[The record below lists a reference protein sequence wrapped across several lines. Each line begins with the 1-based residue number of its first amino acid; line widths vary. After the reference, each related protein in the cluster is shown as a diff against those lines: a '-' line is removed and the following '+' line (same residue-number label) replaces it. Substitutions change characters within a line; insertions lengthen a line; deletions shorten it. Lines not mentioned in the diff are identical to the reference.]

1 RCLSDSDE
9 LYTINRT
16 PPGSGRPQRLLWQ
29 TAVRHITEQRFIQ
42 EHSSSSGG
50 SSSGGGKGVSSDE
63 TCCPNHH
70 PHPPHHHHL
79 RRQSAGRSLGSERH
93 NNGGTKVFPEGTSSS
108 GDLGFLPLD
117 CAPSNSDFF
126 LNWGYTYRG
135 VIFPTLRNS
144 FKSRDLE
151 RLYQRYFLGQRR
163 KSEVVMNIL
172 DVLTKLTLLFLHLTL
187 ASAPMDP
194 IKGILLGFFT
204 GIEVVICAL
213 VVVRKDTTSYTYLQY
228 SGVVTWVAMATQI
241 LAAGLGCGLLGDGIG
256 YVLFTLFATYSMLPL
271 PLTWAIL
278 AGLVTS
284 VLQLVM
290 QLVIPRFAV
299 TSLNQIAAQAVLFMC
314 MNTAG
319 IFISY
324 LSDRAQ
330 RQAFLETRRCVEA
343 RLRLETENQ
352 RQERLVLSVLPRFV
366 VLEMINDMTNVE
378 DEHLQHQFHK
388 IYIHRYENVSILFA
402 DVKGFTNLSTTLSAQ
417 ELVRMLNE
425 LFARFD
431 RLAHEHHC
439 LRIKILGDCY
449 YCVSG
454 LPEPRQDHAHCC
466 VEMGLSMIK
475 TIRYVR
481 SRTKHDID
489 MRIGIHSGSVLCG
502 VLGLRK
508 WQFDVWSWDVD
519 IANKLESGGIPG
531 RIHISKATLDCLNG
545 DYKVEEGHGKERNEF
560 LRKHNIETYLIKQPE
575 ESLLT
580 LPEDIVKEAVSSS
593 DRRNS
598 GATFTEGSWSPE
610 LPFDNIVGKQNTLA
624 ALTRNSINLLPN
636 HLAQALHVQSG
647 PEEINKRIEH
657 TIDLRSGDKLR
668 REHIKPFSLMF
679 KDSSLEHKYSQM
691 RDEVFK
697 SNLVCAFIVLVFIT
711 AIQSLLPSSRV
722 ISMVIQFSI
731 LIMLHSALVL
741 ITTAE
746 DYKCL
751 PLMLRKTCCWINETY
766 LARNVI
772 IFASI
777 LINFLGA
784 IINILWCDFDKPI
797 ALKNQTFNNS
807 SASFTDICSCP
818 EYFVFTGVLAMVTCA
833 VFLRLNSVLKL
844 AVLLIMIAIY
854 SLLTETIYASLFL
867 QYDNF
872 NHNGDTDFLGTKEAS
887 LLLMAMFLLAV
898 FYHGQQ
904 LEYTARLDFLW
915 RVQAKEEI
923 NEMKELREHNEN
935 MLRNILPSHVARHF
949 LEKDR
954 DNEELYS
961 QSYDAVGVMFASI
974 PGFADFYSQT
984 EMNNQGVECLRLLNE
999 IIADFDELLG
1009 EERFQDIE
1017 KIKTIGSTYMAVSGL
1032 SPEKQQCEDKWGH
1045 LCALADF
1052 SIALNESI
1060 QEINKHSFNNFE
1072 LRIGISHGSV
1082 VAGVIGA
1089 KKPQYDIWGKTVNL
1103 ASRMDSTGVSDRIQ
1117 VPEETYLILKD
1128 RGFAF
1133 DYRGEIY
1140 VKGISEQEGKIK
1152 TYFLLGRVQPN
1163 PLILQ
1168 PRKLT
1173 GQYSLAAVVLGL
1185 VQSLNRQKQK
1195 QILNENNNSGIIK
1208 GHYNRRT
1215 LLTPGGSE
1223 AAAQADGADK
1233 TELP

>member
-1 RCLSDSDE
+1 MELSDVRCLSGSEE
-9 LYTINRT
+9 LYTIHPT
-16 PPGSGRPQRLLWQ
+16 PPAGDGGSASRPQRLLWQ
-29 TAVRHITEQRFIQ
+29 TAVRHITEQRFI
-42 EHSSSSGG
+42 HGHRGSGGGGGSGG
-50 SSSGGGKGVSSDE
+50 SGKASDPTGGG
-63 TCCPNHH
+63 PNHH
-70 PHPPHHHHL
+70 ASQL
-79 RRQSAGRSLGSERH
+79 SSDSALPLYSLGPGERAH
-93 NNGGTKVFPEGTSSS
+93 SSGGTKVFPERSGSGSGS
-108 GDLGFLPLD
+108 GSGGGGDLGFLHLD

-126 LNWGYTYRG
+126 LSGGYSYRG

-163 KSEVVMNIL
+163 KSEVVMNVL
-172 DVLTKLTLLFLHLTL
+172 DVLTKLTLLVLHLSL

-194 IKGILLGFFT
+194 LKGILLGFFT

-213 VVVRKDTTSYTYLQY
+213 VVVRKDTTSHTYLQY
-228 SGVVTWVAMATQI
+228 SGVVTWVAMTTQI
-241 LAAGLGCGLLGDGIG
+241 LAAGLGYGLLGDGIG

-278 AGLVTS
+278 AGLGTS
-284 VLQLVM
+284 LLQVILQV
-290 QLVIPRFAV
+290 VIPRLAV
-299 TSLNQIAAQAVLFMC
+299 
-314 MNTAG
+314 
-319 IFISY
+319 ISI
-324 LSDRAQ
+324 
-330 RQAFLETRRCVEA
+330 
-343 RLRLETENQ
+343 N
-352 RQERLVLSVLPRFV
+352 QERLVLSVLPRFV

-378 DEHLQHQFHK
+378 DEHLQHQFHR

-481 SRTKHDID
+481 SRTKHDVD

-545 DYKVEEGHGKERNEF
+545 DYNVEEGHGKERNEF

-575 ESLLT
+575 ESLLS
-580 LPEDIVKEAVSSS
+580 LPEDIVKESVSSS

-697 SNLVCAFIVLVFIT
+697 SNLVCAFIVLLFIT

-722 ISMVIQFSI
+722 MPMTIQFSI

-751 PLMLRKTCCWINETY
+751 PLVLRKTCCWINETY

-784 IINILWCDFDKPI
+784 ILNI
-797 ALKNQTFNNS
+797 
-807 SASFTDICSCP
+807 
-818 EYFVFTGVLAMVTCA
+818 YFVFTGVLAMVTCA

-854 SLLTETIYASLFL
+854 ALLTETIYAGLFL
-867 QYDNF
+867 RYDNL
-872 NHNGDTDFLGTKEAS
+872 NHSGEDFLGTKEAS

-1009 EERFQDIE
+1009 EDRFQDIE

-1032 SPEKQQCEDKWGH
+1032 SPEKQHCEDKWGH

-1052 SIALNESI
+1052 SLALTESI

-1103 ASRMDSTGVSDRIQ
+1103 ASRMDSTGVSGRIQ

-1128 RGFAF
+1128 QGFAF

-1163 PLILQ
+1163 PFILP
-1168 PRKLT
+1168 PRRMP

-1185 VQSLNRQKQK
+1185 VQSLNRQRQK
-1195 QILNENNNSGIIK
+1195 QLLNENNNTGIIK

-1215 LLTPGGSE
+1215 LLTPSGPEPGT
-1223 AAAQADGADK
+1223 QAEGTDK
-1233 TELP
+1233 SDLP

>member
-1 RCLSDSDE
+1 MELSDVRCLSGSEE
-9 LYTINRT
+9 LYTIHPT
-16 PPGSGRPQRLLWQ
+16 PPAGDGGSGSRPQRLLWQ
-29 TAVRHITEQRFIQ
+29 TAVRHITEQRFV
-42 EHSSSSGG
+42 HGHRGSGGGSG
-50 SSSGGGKGVSSDE
+50 SSSKASDPVGGG
-63 TCCPNHH
+63 PNHH
-70 PHPPHHHHL
+70 ASQL
-79 RRQSAGRSLGSERH
+79 AGDSALPLYALGPGERAH
-93 NNGGTKVFPEGTSSS
+93 SPGCTKVFPERSGGGSGGA
-108 GDLGFLPLD
+108 GDLGFLHLD

-126 LNWGYTYRG
+126 LKGGYSYRG

-163 KSEVVMNIL
+163 KSEVVMNVL
-172 DVLTKLTLLFLHLTL
+172 DVLTKLTLLVLHLSL

-194 IKGILLGFFT
+194 LKGILLGFFT

-213 VVVRKDTTSYTYLQY
+213 VVVRKDTTSHTYLQY
-228 SGVVTWVAMATQI
+228 SGVVTWVAMTTQI
-241 LAAGLGCGLLGDGIG
+241 LAAGLGYGLLGDGIG

-278 AGLVTS
+278 AGLGTS
-284 VLQLVM
+284 LLQVVLQG
-290 QLVIPRFAV
+290 VIPRLAV
-299 TSLNQIAAQAVLFMC
+299 ISINQVVAQAVLFMC

-378 DEHLQHQFHK
+378 DEHLQHQFHR

-481 SRTKHDID
+481 SRTKHDVD

-545 DYKVEEGHGKERNEF
+545 DYNVEEGHGKERNEF

-575 ESLLT
+575 ESLLS
-580 LPEDIVKEAVSSS
+580 LPEDIVKESVSSS

-679 KDSSLEHKYSQM
+679 KDSSLEHKY
-691 RDEVFK
+691 
-697 SNLVCAFIVLVFIT
+697 
-711 AIQSLLPSSRV
+711 
-722 ISMVIQFSI
+722 
-731 LIMLHSALVL
+731 
-741 ITTAE
+741 
-746 DYKCL
+746 
-751 PLMLRKTCCWINETY
+751 
-766 LARNVI
+766 
-772 IFASI
+772 
-777 LINFLGA
+777 
-784 IINILWCDFDKPI
+784 
-797 ALKNQTFNNS
+797 
-807 SASFTDICSCP
+807 
-818 EYFVFTGVLAMVTCA
+818 FVFTGVLAMVTCA

-854 SLLTETIYASLFL
+854 ALLTETIYAGLFL
-867 QYDNF
+867 RYDNL
-872 NHNGDTDFLGTKEAS
+872 NHSGEDFLGTKEAS

-1009 EERFQDIE
+1009 EDRFQDIE

-1032 SPEKQQCEDKWGH
+1032 SPEKQQCEDKWEH

-1052 SIALNESI
+1052 SLALTESI

-1103 ASRMDSTGVSDRIQ
+1103 ASRMDSTGVSGRIQ

-1128 RGFAF
+1128 QGFAF

-1163 PLILQ
+1163 PFILP
-1168 PRKLT
+1168 PRRLP

-1185 VQSLNRQKQK
+1185 VQSLNRQRQK
-1195 QILNENNNSGIIK
+1195 QLLNENNNTGIIK

-1215 LLTPGGSE
+1215 LLTPSGPE
-1223 AAAQADGADK
+1223 PGAPAEGTDK
-1233 TELP
+1233 SELP

>member
-1 RCLSDSDE
+1 MELSEVRCSSASEE
-9 LYTINRT
+9 LYTINKT
-16 PPGSGRPQRLLWQ
+16 PSNNNGNRPKRLLWQ
-29 TAVRHITEQRFIQ
+29 NAVRHITEQRFIH
-42 EHSSSSGG
+42 EHSPKPVSPDEPPAQG
-50 SSSGGGKGVSSDE
+50 SRK
-63 TCCPNHH
+63 H
-70 PHPPHHHHL
+70 
-79 RRQSAGRSLGSERH
+79 SAGRTSVSDRH
-93 NNGGTKVFPEGTSSS
+93 NNGGTKVFPERSSS
-108 GDLGFLPLD
+108 DLGFLQID

-126 LNWGYTYRG
+126 LSWGYTYRG
-135 VIFPTLRNS
+135 VIFPTLRYA

-163 KSEVVMNIL
+163 KSVVVMNIL
-172 DVLTKLTLLFLHLTL
+172 DVVTKLTLLVLHLTL
-187 ASAPMDP
+187 ASTPMDP
-194 IKGILLGFFT
+194 IKGMLLGFFT

-213 VVVRKDTTSYTYLQY
+213 VVVRKDTSSHGYLQY
-228 SGVVTWVAMATQI
+228 SGAVTWVAMATQI
-241 LAAGLGCGLLGDGIG
+241 LATGLGYGLLGDGIG

-271 PLTWAIL
+271 PLTWAIV
-278 AGLVTS
+278 AGLLTS
-284 VLQLVM
+284 ALHIALQLLVPPRAQISTN
-290 QLVIPRFAV
+290 QL
-299 TSLNQIAAQAVLFMC
+299 LAQVLLFLC
-314 MNTAG
+314 INTAG
-319 IFISY
+319 MFISY

-330 RQAFLETRRCVEA
+330 RQAFLETRRCIEA

-378 DEHLQHQFHK
+378 DETLQHQFHR

-454 LPEPRQDHAHCC
+454 LPEPRPDHAHCC

-531 RIHISKATLDCLNG
+531 RIHISKAALDCLNG
-545 DYKVEEGHGKERNEF
+545 DYEVEEGHGKDRNDF
-560 LRKHNIETYLIKQPE
+560 LRRHNIETFLIKQPE

-580 LPEDIVKEAVSSS
+580 LPEDIMRDSTNQS
-593 DRRNS
+593 DHRTSNTS
-598 GATFTEGSWSPE
+598 FTEGTWSPE
-610 LPFDNIVGKQNTLA
+610 LPFHNIVGKQNTLA
-624 ALTRNSINLLPN
+624 ALTRHSINLLPN
-636 HLAQALHVQSG
+636 HLAQALHVRAGSQ
-647 PEEINKRIEH
+647 EINARMQSAIA
-657 TIDLRSGDKLR
+657 LRSGDKLR
-668 REHIKPFSLMF
+668 QEHISPFSLTF
-679 KDSSLEHKYSQM
+679 REALLEHKYSQM

-697 SNLVCAFIVLVFIT
+697 SNLVCAFIVLFFIT
-711 AIQSLLPSSRV
+711 GIQSLLPSARMV
-722 ISMVIQFSI
+722 TMVIQFS
-731 LIMLHSALVL
+731 VL
-741 ITTAE
+741 ILLHCCLVVVTTAE

-751 PLMLRKTCCWINETY
+751 PLVLRKACCWVNETY
-766 LARNVI
+766 AARNVV
-772 IFASI
+772 IFLSI
-777 LINFLGA
+777 LINFLA
-784 IINILWCDFDKPI
+784 AMINI
-797 ALKNQTFNNS
+797 
-807 SASFTDICSCP
+807 
-818 EYFVFTGVLAMVTCA
+818 YFVFTGVLAMVTCA

-844 AVLLIMIAIY
+844 AILLIMIAIY
-854 SLLTETIYASLFL
+854 AVLTEAFYTPLFIR
-867 QYDNF
+867 YDTLTLNQSKS
-872 NHNGDTDFLGTKEAS
+872 FLGTKETS

-923 NEMKELREHNEN
+923 NEMRELREHNEN

-954 DNEELYS
+954 DN
-961 QSYDAVGVMFASI
+961 
-974 PGFADFYSQT
+974 
-984 EMNNQGVECLRLLNE
+984 
-999 IIADFDELLG
+999 ELLG

-1052 SIALNESI
+1052 AIALNESI
-1060 QEINKHSFNNFE
+1060 QEINKHSFNNFQ
-1072 LRIGISHGSV
+1072 LRIGMAHGSV

-1103 ASRMDSTGVSDRIQ
+1103 ASRMDSTGVSGKIQ
-1117 VPEETYLILKD
+1117 LPEETYAILNE

-1133 DYRGEIY
+1133 EYRGEIY
-1140 VKGISEQEGKIK
+1140 VKGISEQEGKIR
-1152 TYFLLGRVQPN
+1152 THFLLGRVQPN

-1195 QILNENNNSGIIK
+1195 QILNENNNSGIMK

-1215 LLTPGGSE
+1215 LLAPGGSDTSHAE
-1223 AAAQADGADK
+1223 VTDK
-1233 TELP
+1233 SELA

>member
-1 RCLSDSDE
+1 M
-9 LYTINRT
+9 T
-16 PPGSGRPQRLLWQ
+16 
-29 TAVRHITEQRFIQ
+29 
-42 EHSSSSGG
+42 
-50 SSSGGGKGVSSDE
+50 
-63 TCCPNHH
+63 
-70 PHPPHHHHL
+70 
-79 RRQSAGRSLGSERH
+79 
-93 NNGGTKVFPEGTSSS
+93 
-108 GDLGFLPLD
+108 
-117 CAPSNSDFF
+117 
-126 LNWGYTYRG
+126 
-135 VIFPTLRNS
+135 
-144 FKSRDLE
+144 
-151 RLYQRYFLGQRR
+151 
-163 KSEVVMNIL
+163 
-172 DVLTKLTLLFLHLTL
+172 
-187 ASAPMDP
+187 
-194 IKGILLGFFT
+194 
-204 GIEVVICAL
+204 
-213 VVVRKDTTSYTYLQY
+213 
-228 SGVVTWVAMATQI
+228 
-241 LAAGLGCGLLGDGIG
+241 
-256 YVLFTLFATYSMLPL
+256 
-271 PLTWAIL
+271 
-278 AGLVTS
+278 
-284 VLQLVM
+284 
-290 QLVIPRFAV
+290 
-299 TSLNQIAAQAVLFMC
+299 
-314 MNTAG
+314 
-319 IFISY
+319 
-324 LSDRAQ
+324 
-330 RQAFLETRRCVEA
+330 
-343 RLRLETENQ
+343 
-352 RQERLVLSVLPRFV
+352 QERLVLSVLPRFV

-679 KDSSLEHKYSQM
+679 KDSSLEHK
-691 RDEVFK
+691 
-697 SNLVCAFIVLVFIT
+697 
-711 AIQSLLPSSRV
+711 
-722 ISMVIQFSI
+722 
-731 LIMLHSALVL
+731 
-741 ITTAE
+741 
-746 DYKCL
+746 
-751 PLMLRKTCCWINETY
+751 
-766 LARNVI
+766 
-772 IFASI
+772 
-777 LINFLGA
+777 
-784 IINILWCDFDKPI
+784 LWCDFDKPI
-797 ALKNQTFNNS
+797 ALKNQTFNS

-954 DNEELYS
+954 DNEVCELYS

-1072 LRIGISHGSV
+1072 LRIDSHSLGTDTCQGVYSWLTLRLKTKDIQVLQHVQRRAMELVKSLGQKSYEEQLRELGLFSLEIRTLRGDLITFYNSRKAGGSQER
-1082 VAGVIGA
+1082 A
-1089 KKPQYDIWGKTVNL
+1089 KSGLEREGGIWGK
-1103 ASRMDSTGVSDRIQ
+1103 A
-1117 VPEETYLILKD
+1117 LKFRENTAINTKD
-1128 RGFAF
+1128 EDA
-1133 DYRGEIY
+1133 EA
-1140 VKGISEQEGKIK
+1140 QE
-1152 TYFLLGRVQPN
+1152 
-1163 PLILQ
+1163 
-1168 PRKLT
+1168 
-1173 GQYSLAAVVLGL
+1173 
-1185 VQSLNRQKQK
+1185 
-1195 QILNENNNSGIIK
+1195 
-1208 GHYNRRT
+1208 T
-1215 LLTPGGSE
+1215 LLSCYAVIT
-1223 AAAQADGADK
+1223 
-1233 TELP
+1233 

>member
-1 RCLSDSDE
+1 MELSEVRCSSASEE
-9 LYTINRT
+9 LYTINKT
-16 PPGSGRPQRLLWQ
+16 PSSSNNSNSSGSARPKRLLWQ
-29 TAVRHITEQRFIQ
+29 NAVRHITEQRFIHEQ
-42 EHSSSSGG
+42 GG
-50 SSSGGGKGVSSDE
+50 VGVKGIGPDE
-63 TCCPNHH
+63 PYD
-70 PHPPHHHHL
+70 PSQGA
-79 RRQSAGRSLGSERH
+79 RKQSAGRTSVGDRH
-93 NNGGTKVFPEGTSSS
+93 NNGGTKVFPERASS
-108 GDLGFLPLD
+108 DLGFLQID

-163 KSEVVMNIL
+163 KSVVVMNIL
-172 DVLTKLTLLFLHLTL
+172 DVVTKLTLLVLHLTL
-187 ASAPMDP
+187 ASIPMDP
-194 IKGILLGFFT
+194 IKGTLLGFFT

-213 VVVRKDTTSYTYLQY
+213 VVVRKDTTSHSYLQY

-241 LAAGLGCGLLGDGIG
+241 LAAGLGYGLLGDGVG

-278 AGLVTS
+278 AGLFTS
-284 VLQLVM
+284 GLHILVQLLISKNV
-290 QLVIPRFAV
+290 QL
-299 TSLNQIAAQAVLFMC
+299 SSNQIAAQAVLFMC

-330 RQAFLETRRCVEA
+330 RQAFLETRRCIEA

-378 DEHLQHQFHK
+378 DEHLQHQFHR

-454 LPEPRQDHAHCC
+454 LPEPRPDHAHCC
-466 VEMGLSMIK
+466 VEMGLDMIK
-475 TIRYVR
+475 TISTGGAFPHVQPP
-481 SRTKHDID
+481 SEF
-489 MRIGIHSGSVLCG
+489 
-502 VLGLRK
+502 
-508 WQFDVWSWDVD
+508 QAFDLSADDELDAQLNIYRRFWTNHHHQNTGYGDNFGPMVS
-519 IANKLESGGIPG
+519 IPLAVIQ
-531 RIHISKATLDCLNG
+531 RIHMKAHT
-545 DYKVEEGHGKERNEF
+545 
-560 LRKHNIETYLIKQPE
+560 
-575 ESLLT
+575 
-580 LPEDIVKEAVSSS
+580 
-593 DRRNS
+593 RRS
-598 GATFTEGSWSPE
+598 
-610 LPFDNIVGKQNTLA
+610 TLA

-636 HLAQALHVQSG
+636 HLAQALHVHSG
-647 PEEINKRIEH
+647 PEEINKRIESA
-657 TIDLRSGDKLR
+657 IDLRSGDKLR

-679 KDSSLEHKYSQM
+679 KDSSLEEKYSQM

-711 AIQSLLPSSRV
+711 TIQSLLPSASMV
-722 ISMVIQFSI
+722 TMVIQFSV
-731 LIMLHSALVL
+731 LIILHSCLVL
-741 ITTAE
+741 VTTAE

-751 PLMLRKTCCWINETY
+751 PLVLRKACCWINETY
-766 LARNVI
+766 AARNVI
-772 IFASI
+772 IFVSI
-777 LINFLGA
+777 LINFLA
-784 IINILWCDFDKPI
+784 AMINILWCDFDKSSTFR
-797 ALKNQTFNNS
+797 NQTYNES
-807 SASFTDICSCP
+807 TSIPDICFYP

-844 AVLLIMIAIY
+844 AVLLVMIAIY
-854 SLLTETIYASLFL
+854 SLLTEAFYTSLFVR
-867 QYDNF
+867 YDTVH
-872 NHNGDTDFLGTKEAS
+872 HNTENFLGTKETS

-1009 EERFQDIE
+1009 EDRFQDIE

-1052 SIALNESI
+1052 AIALNESI

-1072 LRIGISHGSV
+1072 LRIGEHHIQTSFQH
-1082 VAGVIGA
+1082 
-1089 KKPQYDIWGKTVNL
+1089 
-1103 ASRMDSTGVSDRIQ
+1103 SD
-1117 VPEETYLILKD
+1117 D
-1128 RGFAF
+1128 
-1133 DYRGEIY
+1133 
-1140 VKGISEQEGKIK
+1140 
-1152 TYFLLGRVQPN
+1152 
-1163 PLILQ
+1163 
-1168 PRKLT
+1168 
-1173 GQYSLAAVVLGL
+1173 
-1185 VQSLNRQKQK
+1185 
-1195 QILNENNNSGIIK
+1195 
-1208 GHYNRRT
+1208 
-1215 LLTPGGSE
+1215 
-1223 AAAQADGADK
+1223 
-1233 TELP
+1233 

>member
-1 RCLSDSDE
+1 MELSDVRCLTGSEE
-9 LYTINRT
+9 LYTIHPT
-16 PPGSGRPQRLLWQ
+16 PPAGDGRSSSRPQRLLWQ
-29 TAVRHITEQRFIQ
+29 TAVRHITEQRFI
-42 EHSSSSGG
+42 HGHRGGSGGGSGG
-50 SSSGGGKGVSSDE
+50 SSKASDPAGAG
-63 TCCPNHH
+63 PNHH
-70 PHPPHHHHL
+70 HAPQLSGDSGLPL
-79 RRQSAGRSLGSERH
+79 YSLGPGERAH
-93 NNGGTKVFPEGTSSS
+93 STCGTKVFPERSGSGSAS
-108 GDLGFLPLD
+108 GSGGGGDLGFLNLD

-126 LNWGYTYRG
+126 LNGGYSYRG

-163 KSEVVMNIL
+163 KSEVVMNVL
-172 DVLTKLTLLFLHLTL
+172 DVLTKLTLLVLHLSL

-194 IKGILLGFFT
+194 LKGILLGFFT

-213 VVVRKDTTSYTYLQY
+213 VVVRKDTTSHTYLQY
-228 SGVVTWVAMATQI
+228 SGVVTWVAMTTQI
-241 LAAGLGCGLLGDGIG
+241 LAAGLGYGLLGDGIG

-278 AGLVTS
+278 AGLGTS
-284 VLQLVM
+284 LLQVILQV
-290 QLVIPRFAV
+290 VIPRLAV
-299 TSLNQIAAQAVLFMC
+299 ISINQVVAQAVLFMC

-378 DEHLQHQFHK
+378 DEHLQHQFHR

-481 SRTKHDID
+481 SRTKHDVD

-545 DYKVEEGHGKERNEF
+545 DYNVEEGHGKERNEF

-575 ESLLT
+575 DSLLS
-580 LPEDIVKEAVSSS
+580 LPEDIVKESVSSS

-610 LPFDNIVGKQNTLA
+610 LPFDNIVGKQN
-624 ALTRNSINLLPN
+624 
-636 HLAQALHVQSG
+636 
-647 PEEINKRIEH
+647 
-657 TIDLRSGDKLR
+657 
-668 REHIKPFSLMF
+668 
-679 KDSSLEHKYSQM
+679 YSQM

-697 SNLVCAFIVLVFIT
+697 SNLVCAFIVLLFIT

-722 ISMVIQFSI
+722 MPMTIQFSI

-751 PLMLRKTCCWINETY
+751 PLLLRKTCCWINETY

-784 IINILWCDFDKPI
+784 ILNI
-797 ALKNQTFNNS
+797 
-807 SASFTDICSCP
+807 
-818 EYFVFTGVLAMVTCA
+818 YFVFTGVLAMVTCA

-854 SLLTETIYASLFL
+854 ALLTETVYAGLFL
-867 QYDNF
+867 RYDNL
-872 NHNGDTDFLGTKEAS
+872 NHSGEDFLGTKEAS

-1009 EERFQDIE
+1009 EDRFQDIE

-1052 SIALNESI
+1052 SLALTESI

-1103 ASRMDSTGVSDRIQ
+1103 ASRMDSTGVSGRIQ

-1128 RGFAF
+1128 QGFAF

-1163 PLILQ
+1163 PFILP
-1168 PRKLT
+1168 PRRLP

-1185 VQSLNRQKQK
+1185 VQSLNRQRQK
-1195 QILNENNNSGIIK
+1195 QLLNENNNTGIIK

-1215 LLTPGGSE
+1215 LLSPSGTEPG
-1223 AAAQADGADK
+1223 AQAEGTDK
-1233 TELP
+1233 SDLP

>member
-1 RCLSDSDE
+1 MELSEVRCSSASEE

-16 PPGSGRPQRLLWQ
+16 PSGSSSSGGSARPKRLLWQ
-29 TAVRHITEQRFIQ
+29 NAVRHITEQRFIHEQ
-42 EHSSSSGG
+42 
-50 SSSGGGKGVSSDE
+50 GGGGGLKGIGSDE
-63 TCCPNHH
+63 YDSPGS
-70 PHPPHHHHL
+70 
-79 RRQSAGRSLGSERH
+79 RKQSAGRSSVGDRH
-93 NNGGTKVFPEGTSSS
+93 NNGGTKVFPERGSS
-108 GDLGFLPLD
+108 DLGFLQID

-135 VIFPTLRNS
+135 VIFPTLRNA

-163 KSEVVMNIL
+163 KSVVVMNIL
-172 DVLTKLTLLFLHLTL
+172 DVVTKLTLLVLHLTM
-187 ASAPMDP
+187 ASSPMDP
-194 IKGILLGFFT
+194 IKGTLLGFFT

-213 VVVRKDTTSYTYLQY
+213 VVVRKDTTSHSYLQY

-241 LAAGLGCGLLGDGIG
+241 LAAGLGYGLLGDGVG

-278 AGLVTS
+278 AGLFTCGLH
-284 VLQLVM
+284 VLVQL
-290 QLVIPRFAV
+290 LLPENLPLS
-299 TSLNQIAAQAVLFMC
+299 TNQVAAQTVLFLC

-330 RQAFLETRRCVEA
+330 RQAFLETRRCIEA

-378 DEHLQHQFHK
+378 DEHLQHQFHR

-531 RIHISKATLDCLNG
+531 RIHISKAALDCLNG
-545 DYKVEEGHGKERNEF
+545 DYEVEEGHGKDRNDF
-560 LRKHNIETYLIKQPE
+560 LRRHNIETFLIKQPE
-575 ESLLT
+575 DSTLT
-580 LPEDIVKEAVSSS
+580 LPEDIMMQAASSA
-593 DRRNS
+593 DRRAS
-598 GATFTEGSWSPE
+598 SATFNEASWSPE
-610 LPFDNIVGKQNTLA
+610 LPFDNIVGKQN
-624 ALTRNSINLLPN
+624 
-636 HLAQALHVQSG
+636 
-647 PEEINKRIEH
+647 
-657 TIDLRSGDKLR
+657 
-668 REHIKPFSLMF
+668 
-679 KDSSLEHKYSQM
+679 YSQM

-697 SNLVCAFIVLVFIT
+697 SNLVCSFIVLVFIT
-711 AIQSLLPSSRV
+711 TIQSLLPSARMV
-722 ISMVIQFSI
+722 TMVIQFSI
-731 LIMLHSALVL
+731 LILLHSCLVL
-741 ITTAE
+741 VTTAE

-751 PLMLRKTCCWINETY
+751 PLVLRKTCCWINETY
-766 LARNVI
+766 AARNAIV
-772 IFASI
+772 FVSI
-777 LINFLGA
+777 LINFLA
-784 IINILWCDFDKPI
+784 AMINILWCDPDTS
-797 ALKNQTFNNS
+797 ASSKNQTLYTS
-807 SASFTDICSCP
+807 TSIHDICFYP

-844 AVLLIMIAIY
+844 AVLLVMIAVY
-854 SLLTETIYASLFL
+854 SLLTEAFYASLFVR
-867 QYDNF
+867 YDTVH
-872 NHNGDTDFLGTKEAS
+872 HNTQNFLGTKETS
-887 LLLMAMFLLAV
+887 LLLMAVFLLAV

-1009 EERFQDIE
+1009 EDRFQDIE

-1052 SIALNESI
+1052 AIALNESI

-1072 LRIGISHGSV
+1072 LRIGMAHGSV

-1103 ASRMDSTGVSDRIQ
+1103 ASRMDSTGVSGKIQ

-1133 DYRGEIY
+1133 EYRGEIY
-1140 VKGISEQEGKIK
+1140 VKGISEQEGKIR
-1152 TYFLLGRVQPN
+1152 THFLLGRMQPN

-1168 PRKLT
+1168 PRKIT

-1195 QILNENNNSGIIK
+1195 QILNESNNSGIMK
-1208 GHYNRRT
+1208 GHHHYNRRT
-1215 LLTPGGSE
+1215 LLGPPGPDSGHHAE
-1223 AAAQADGADK
+1223 AADK
-1233 TELP
+1233 TELS

>member
-1 RCLSDSDE
+1 AEVKFLSVFFS
-9 LYTINRT
+9 
-16 PPGSGRPQRLLWQ
+16 
-29 TAVRHITEQRFIQ
+29 
-42 EHSSSSGG
+42 
-50 SSSGGGKGVSSDE
+50 
-63 TCCPNHH
+63 H
-70 PHPPHHHHL
+70 PFM
-79 RRQSAGRSLGSERH
+79 AY
-93 NNGGTKVFPEGTSSS
+93 VFV
-108 GDLGFLPLD
+108 FQ
-117 CAPSNSDFF
+117 
-126 LNWGYTYRG
+126 
-135 VIFPTLRNS
+135 V
-144 FKSRDLE
+144 
-151 RLYQRYFLGQRR
+151 
-163 KSEVVMNIL
+163 
-172 DVLTKLTLLFLHLTL
+172 
-187 ASAPMDP
+187 
-194 IKGILLGFFT
+194 
-204 GIEVVICAL
+204 
-213 VVVRKDTTSYTYLQY
+213 
-228 SGVVTWVAMATQI
+228 
-241 LAAGLGCGLLGDGIG
+241 
-256 YVLFTLFATYSMLPL
+256 
-271 PLTWAIL
+271 
-278 AGLVTS
+278 
-284 VLQLVM
+284 
-290 QLVIPRFAV
+290 
-299 TSLNQIAAQAVLFMC
+299 AAQAVLFLC

-330 RQAFLETRRCVEA
+330 RQAFLETRRCIEA

-378 DEHLQHQFHK
+378 DEHLQHQFHR

-454 LPEPRQDHAHCC
+454 LPEPRPDHAHCC

-531 RIHISKATLDCLNG
+531 RIHISKAALDCLNG
-545 DYKVEEGHGKERNEF
+545 DYEVEEGHGKDRNDF
-560 LRKHNIETYLIKQPE
+560 LRRHNIETYLIKQPE
-575 ESLLT
+575 ESMLA
-580 LPEDIVKEAVSSS
+580 LPEDIMKEAVSSA
-593 DRRNS
+593 DRRAS
-598 GATFTEGSWSPE
+598 SATFNEASWSPE
-610 LPFDNIVGKQNTLA
+610 LPFDNIVGKQN
-624 ALTRNSINLLPN
+624 
-636 HLAQALHVQSG
+636 
-647 PEEINKRIEH
+647 
-657 TIDLRSGDKLR
+657 
-668 REHIKPFSLMF
+668 
-679 KDSSLEHKYSQM
+679 YSQM

-697 SNLVCAFIVLVFIT
+697 SNLVCSFIVLIYIT
-711 AIQSLLPSSRV
+711 TIQCLLPSASKV
-722 ISMVIQFSI
+722 TMAIQFSI
-731 LIMLHSALVL
+731 LIVLHSCLILV
-741 ITTAE
+741 TTAE

-751 PLMLRKTCCWINETY
+751 PLVLRKTCCWINETY
-766 LARNVI
+766 AARNVI
-772 IFASI
+772 IFVSI
-777 LINFLGA
+777 LINFLA
-784 IINILWCDFDKPI
+784 AMINILWCDFDKSSNFR
-797 ALKNQTFNNS
+797 NQTYNES
-807 SASFTDICSCP
+807 VSIPDICFYP

-844 AVLLIMIAIY
+844 AVLLLMIAIY
-854 SLLTETIYASLFL
+854 SLLTEAFYTSLFIR
-867 QYDNF
+867 YDTVH
-872 NHNGDTDFLGTKEAS
+872 HNTENFLGTKETS

-1009 EERFQDIE
+1009 EDRFQDIE

-1032 SPEKQQCEDKWGH
+1032 SPDKQQCEDKWGH
-1045 LCALADF
+1045 LCELADF
-1052 SIALNESI
+1052 AIALNESI

-1072 LRIGISHGSV
+1072 LRIGKNFGPFMVPVLTLSLLSKRV
-1082 VAGVIGA
+1082 ERTKKKVILLLLVYC
-1089 KKPQYDIWGKTVNL
+1089 KLQLKL
-1103 ASRMDSTGVSDRIQ
+1103 FCFLFRINSLFLTFT
-1117 VPEETYLILKD
+1117 ECTWC
-1128 RGFAF
+1128 
-1133 DYRGEIY
+1133 
-1140 VKGISEQEGKIK
+1140 
-1152 TYFLLGRVQPN
+1152 FLL
-1163 PLILQ
+1163 L
-1168 PRKLT
+1168 
-1173 GQYSLAAVVLGL
+1173 
-1185 VQSLNRQKQK
+1185 
-1195 QILNENNNSGIIK
+1195 
-1208 GHYNRRT
+1208 
-1215 LLTPGGSE
+1215 
-1223 AAAQADGADK
+1223 
-1233 TELP
+1233 

>member
-1 RCLSDSDE
+1 MELSEVRCLSDSDE

-29 TAVRHITEQRFIQ
+29 TAVRHITEQRFFQ

-50 SSSGGGKGVSSDE
+50 SSSGGGKGFSSEE

-70 PHPPHHHHL
+70 PHPPHHHHHL

-93 NNGGTKVFPEGTSSS
+93 NNGGTKVFPERTSSS

-290 QLVIPRFAV
+290 QLVIPRLAV

-610 LPFDNIVGKQNTLA
+610 LPFDNIVGKQN
-624 ALTRNSINLLPN
+624 
-636 HLAQALHVQSG
+636 
-647 PEEINKRIEH
+647 
-657 TIDLRSGDKLR
+657 
-668 REHIKPFSLMF
+668 
-679 KDSSLEHKYSQM
+679 YSQM

-722 ISMVIQFSI
+722 IPMVIQFSI

-784 IINILWCDFDKPI
+784 IINILWCDFDKPV
-797 ALKNQTFNNS
+797 ALKNQTFNS
-807 SASFTDICSCP
+807 SAASTDICSYP

-1223 AAAQADGADK
+1223 AAAQAEGADK

>member
-1 RCLSDSDE
+1 MELSDVRCLSGSEE
-9 LYTINRT
+9 LYTIHPT
-16 PPGSGRPQRLLWQ
+16 PPAGDGGSGSRPQRLLWQ
-29 TAVRHITEQRFIQ
+29 TAVRHITEQRFI
-42 EHSSSSGG
+42 HGHRGSGGGSGG
-50 SSSGGGKGVSSDE
+50 SGKGSDSAGGG
-63 TCCPNHH
+63 PNHH
-70 PHPPHHHHL
+70 ASQL
-79 RRQSAGRSLGSERH
+79 SGDSALPLYSLGPGERAH
-93 NNGGTKVFPEGTSSS
+93 STGSTKVFPERSGSGSAS
-108 GDLGFLPLD
+108 GSGGGGDLGFLHLD

-126 LNWGYTYRG
+126 LNGGYSYRG

-163 KSEVVMNIL
+163 KSEVVMNVL
-172 DVLTKLTLLFLHLTL
+172 DVLTKLTLLVLHLSL

-194 IKGILLGFFT
+194 LKGILLGFFT

-213 VVVRKDTTSYTYLQY
+213 VVVRKDTTSHAYLQY
-228 SGVVTWVAMATQI
+228 SGVVTWVAMTTQI
-241 LAAGLGCGLLGDGIG
+241 LAAGLGYGLLGDGIG

-278 AGLVTS
+278 AGLGTS
-284 VLQLVM
+284 LLQVVL
-290 QLVIPRFAV
+290 QLVIPRLAV
-299 TSLNQIAAQAVLFMC
+299 ISINQVVAQAVLFMC

-378 DEHLQHQFHK
+378 DEHLQHQFHR

-481 SRTKHDID
+481 SRTKHDVD

-545 DYKVEEGHGKERNEF
+545 DYNVEEGHGKERNEF

-575 ESLLT
+575 ESLLS
-580 LPEDIVKEAVSSS
+580 LPEDIVKESVSSS

-598 GATFTEGSWSPE
+598 GVTFTEGSWSPE
-610 LPFDNIVGKQNTLA
+610 LPFDNIVGKQN
-624 ALTRNSINLLPN
+624 
-636 HLAQALHVQSG
+636 
-647 PEEINKRIEH
+647 
-657 TIDLRSGDKLR
+657 
-668 REHIKPFSLMF
+668 
-679 KDSSLEHKYSQM
+679 YSQM

-697 SNLVCAFIVLVFIT
+697 SNLVCAFIVLLFIT
-711 AIQSLLPSSRV
+711 AIQSLLPSSRAMPMAV
-722 ISMVIQFSI
+722 QFSI

-751 PLMLRKTCCWINETY
+751 PLILRKTCCWINETY

-784 IINILWCDFDKPI
+784 ILNILWCDFDKSIP
-797 ALKNQTFNNS
+797 LKNLTFNS
-807 SASFTDICSCP
+807 SAVFTDICSYP

-844 AVLLIMIAIY
+844 AVLLIMIAVY
-854 SLLTETIYASLFL
+854 ALLTETIYAGLFL
-867 QYDNF
+867 RYDHL
-872 NHNGDTDFLGTKEAS
+872 NHSGEDFLGTKEAS
-887 LLLMAMFLLAV
+887 LLLMTMFLLAV

-1009 EERFQDIE
+1009 EDRFQDIE

-1052 SIALNESI
+1052 SLALTESI

-1103 ASRMDSTGVSDRIQ
+1103 ASRMDSTGVSGRIQ

-1128 RGFAF
+1128 QGFAF

-1163 PLILQ
+1163 PFILP
-1168 PRKLT
+1168 PRRLP

-1185 VQSLNRQKQK
+1185 VQSLNRQRQK
-1195 QILNENNNSGIIK
+1195 QLLNENNNPGIIK

-1215 LLTPGGSE
+1215 LLTPSGSE
-1223 AAAQADGADK
+1223 PGPPAEGPDK
-1233 TELP
+1233 SDLP

>member
-1 RCLSDSDE
+1 MELSDVRCLTGSEE
-9 LYTINRT
+9 LYTIHPT
-16 PPGSGRPQRLLWQ
+16 PPAGDGRSASRPQRLLWQ
-29 TAVRHITEQRFIQ
+29 TAVRHITEQRFI
-42 EHSSSSGG
+42 HGHRGGSGSGSGG
-50 SSSGGGKGVSSDE
+50 SGKASDPAGGG
-63 TCCPNHH
+63 PNHH
-70 PHPPHHHHL
+70 APQL
-79 RRQSAGRSLGSERH
+79 SGDSALPLYSLGPGERAH
-93 NNGGTKVFPEGTSSS
+93 STCGTKVFPERSGSGSAS
-108 GDLGFLPLD
+108 GSGGGGDLGFLHLD

-126 LNWGYTYRG
+126 LNGGYSYRG

-163 KSEVVMNIL
+163 KSEVVMNVL
-172 DVLTKLTLLFLHLTL
+172 DVLTKLTLLVLHLSL

-194 IKGILLGFFT
+194 LKGILLGFFT

-213 VVVRKDTTSYTYLQY
+213 VVVRKDTTSHTYLQY
-228 SGVVTWVAMATQI
+228 SGVVTWVAMTTQI
-241 LAAGLGCGLLGDGIG
+241 LAAGLGYGLLGDGIG

-278 AGLVTS
+278 AGLGTS
-284 VLQLVM
+284 LLQVILQV
-290 QLVIPRFAV
+290 VIPRLAV
-299 TSLNQIAAQAVLFMC
+299 ISINQVVAQAVLFMC

-378 DEHLQHQFHK
+378 DEHLQHQFHR

-481 SRTKHDID
+481 SRTKHDVD

-545 DYKVEEGHGKERNEF
+545 DYNVEEGHGKERNEF

-575 ESLLT
+575 DSLLS
-580 LPEDIVKEAVSSS
+580 LPEDIVKESVSSS

-610 LPFDNIVGKQNTLA
+610 LPFDNIVGKQN
-624 ALTRNSINLLPN
+624 
-636 HLAQALHVQSG
+636 
-647 PEEINKRIEH
+647 
-657 TIDLRSGDKLR
+657 
-668 REHIKPFSLMF
+668 
-679 KDSSLEHKYSQM
+679 YSQM

-697 SNLVCAFIVLVFIT
+697 SNLVCAFIVLLFIT

-722 ISMVIQFSI
+722 MPMTIQFSI

-751 PLMLRKTCCWINETY
+751 PLILRKTCCWINETY

-784 IINILWCDFDKPI
+784 ILNI
-797 ALKNQTFNNS
+797 
-807 SASFTDICSCP
+807 
-818 EYFVFTGVLAMVTCA
+818 YFVFTGVLAMVTCA

-854 SLLTETIYASLFL
+854 ALLTETVYAGLFL
-867 QYDNF
+867 RYDNL
-872 NHNGDTDFLGTKEAS
+872 NHSGEDFLGTKEVS

-1009 EERFQDIE
+1009 EDRFQDIE

-1052 SIALNESI
+1052 SLALTESI

-1103 ASRMDSTGVSDRIQ
+1103 ASRMDSTGVSGRIQ

-1128 RGFAF
+1128 QGFAF

-1163 PLILQ
+1163 PFILP
-1168 PRKLT
+1168 PRRLP

-1185 VQSLNRQKQK
+1185 VQSLNRQRQK
-1195 QILNENNNSGIIK
+1195 QLLNENNNTGIIK

-1215 LLTPGGSE
+1215 LLSPSGTEPG
-1223 AAAQADGADK
+1223 AQAEGTDK
-1233 TELP
+1233 SDLP

>member
-1 RCLSDSDE
+1 MELSEVRCSSASEE

-16 PPGSGRPQRLLWQ
+16 PTSNSSTRPKRLLWQ
-29 TAVRHITEQRFIQ
+29 NAVRHITEQRFIHEQ
-42 EHSSSSGG
+42 SEAKGITPDEHYDQS
-50 SSSGGGKGVSSDE
+50 
-63 TCCPNHH
+63 
-70 PHPPHHHHL
+70 L
-79 RRQSAGRSLGSERH
+79 RKQSAGRTSVGDRH
-93 NNGGTKVFPEGTSSS
+93 NNGGTKVFPERASS
-108 GDLGFLPLD
+108 DLGFLQID

-151 RLYQRYFLGQRR
+151 CLYQRYFLGQRR
-163 KSEVVMNIL
+163 KSVVVMNIL
-172 DVLTKLTLLFLHLTL
+172 DVVTKLTLLVLHLTL
-187 ASAPMDP
+187 ASSPMDP
-194 IKGILLGFFT
+194 IKGMLLGFFT

-213 VVVRKDTTSYTYLQY
+213 VVVRKDTTSHSYLQY
-228 SGVVTWVAMATQI
+228 SGVVTWVVMATQI
-241 LAAGLGCGLLGDGIG
+241 LAAGLGYGLLGDGVG

-278 AGLVTS
+278 AGLATS
-284 VLQLVM
+284 TLHIVVQLFISPNA
-290 QLVIPRFAV
+290 QLS
-299 TSLNQIAAQAVLFMC
+299 TNQVVAQAVLFMC

-330 RQAFLETRRCVEA
+330 RQAFLETRRCIEA

-366 VLEMINDMTNVE
+366 VLEMINDMTNVD
-378 DEHLQHQFHK
+378 DEHLQHQFHR

-531 RIHISKATLDCLNG
+531 RIHISKASLDCLNG
-545 DYKVEEGHGKERNEF
+545 DYEVEEGHGKDRNEF
-560 LRKHNIETYLIKQPE
+560 LRRHNIETYLIKQPE

-580 LPEDIVKEAVSSS
+580 LPEDIMKEATSTDRRVSS
-593 DRRNS
+593 
-598 GATFTEGSWSPE
+598 ATFNQGSWSPE

-636 HLAQALHVQSG
+636 HLAQALHIHSG
-647 PEEINKRIEH
+647 PEEINKGIESA
-657 TIDLRSGDKLR
+657 IDLRSGDKLR

-679 KDSSLEHKYSQM
+679 KDSSLEEKYSQM

-697 SNLVCAFIVLVFIT
+697 SNLVCAFIVLIFIT
-711 AIQSLLPSSRV
+711 AIQSLLPSARMV
-722 ISMVIQFSI
+722 TMVIQFSV
-731 LIMLHSALVL
+731 LIVLHSFLVL
-741 ITTAE
+741 VTTAE

-751 PLMLRKTCCWINETY
+751 PLVLRKSCCWINETY
-766 LARNVI
+766 MARNVI
-772 IFASI
+772 VFVSI
-777 LINFLGA
+777 LINFLA
-784 IINILWCDFDKPI
+784 AMINI
-797 ALKNQTFNNS
+797 
-807 SASFTDICSCP
+807 
-818 EYFVFTGVLAMVTCA
+818 YFVFTGVLAMVTCA

-844 AVLLIMIAIY
+844 AVLLVMIAIY
-854 SLLTETIYASLFL
+854 SLLTEAFYTSLFL
-867 QYDNF
+867 RYDYVH
-872 NHNGDTDFLGTKEAS
+872 HNTENFLGTKETS

-1045 LCALADF
+1045 LCELADF
-1052 SIALNESI
+1052 AIALNESI

-1072 LRIGISHGSV
+1072 LRIGMAHGSV

-1103 ASRMDSTGVSDRIQ
+1103 SSRMDSTGVSGKIQ
-1117 VPEETYLILKD
+1117 VPEDTYLILKE

-1133 DYRGEIY
+1133 EYRGEIY
-1140 VKGISEQEGKIK
+1140 VKGISEQEGKIR
-1152 TYFLLGRVQPN
+1152 THFLMGRVQPN
-1163 PLILQ
+1163 PLIMQ
-1168 PRKLT
+1168 PRKLQ

-1195 QILNENNNSGIIK
+1195 QILNENNNSGIMK
-1208 GHYNRRT
+1208 GHHHYNRRT
-1215 LLTPGGSE
+1215 LLAPGGAE
-1223 AAAQADGADK
+1223 VGHAEVADK

>member
-1 RCLSDSDE
+1 MELSEVRCSSASDE
-9 LYTINRT
+9 LYTINKT
-16 PPGSGRPQRLLWQ
+16 PATRPKRLLWQ
-29 TAVRHITEQRFIQ
+29 NAVRHITEQRFINEQ
-42 EHSSSSGG
+42 TSAKTISSSEDSW
-50 SSSGGGKGVSSDE
+50 S
-63 TCCPNHH
+63 PN
-70 PHPPHHHHL
+70 
-79 RRQSAGRSLGSERH
+79 RRKQSAAKTSISGH
-93 NNGGTKVFPEGTSSS
+93 NNGSTKVFPERASN
-108 GDLGFLPLD
+108 DLGFLHLD

-135 VIFPTLRNS
+135 VIFPTLKNS

-163 KSEVVMNIL
+163 KSVVVMNIL
-172 DVLTKLTLLFLHLTL
+172 DVLTKLTVLILHLTL
-187 ASAPMDP
+187 ASTPMDLV
-194 IKGILLGFFT
+194 KGVLLGIFT

-213 VVVRKDTTSYTYLQY
+213 VVVKKDTTSHSYLQY
-228 SGVVTWVAMATQI
+228 SGLVTWLVMATQI
-241 LAAGLGCGLLGDGIG
+241 LATGLGHGLLGDGIG

-271 PLTWAIL
+271 PLIWAIL
-278 AGLVTS
+278 AGLLTS
-284 VLQLVM
+284 TLNVVVQL
-290 QLVIPRFAV
+290 LIPRAV
-299 TSLNQIAAQAVLFMC
+299 VPTTNQMIAQSVLFMC

-324 LSDRAQ
+324 LADRAQ
-330 RQAFLETRRCVEA
+330 RQAFLETRRCIEA

-352 RQERLVLSVLPRFV
+352 RQERLVLSVLPQFV
-366 VLEMINDMTNVE
+366 VLEMINDMSNVE

-417 ELVRMLNE
+417 ELVGMLNE

-481 SRTKHDID
+481 VHTKHEID

-531 RIHISKATLDCLNG
+531 RIHISKATLDCLND
-545 DYKVEEGHGKERNEF
+545 DYEVEEGHGKERNEF

-580 LPEDIVKEAVSSS
+580 LPEDIMKESSTTC
-593 DRRNS
+593 DTKNS
-598 GATFTEGSWSPE
+598 VATFTEGSWSPE
-610 LPFDNIVGKQNTLA
+610 LPFDNIVGKQN
-624 ALTRNSINLLPN
+624 
-636 HLAQALHVQSG
+636 
-647 PEEINKRIEH
+647 
-657 TIDLRSGDKLR
+657 
-668 REHIKPFSLMF
+668 
-679 KDSSLEHKYSQM
+679 YSQM

-697 SNLVCAFIVLVFIT
+697 SNLVCGFIVLIFIST
-711 AIQSLLPSSRV
+711 IQSLLPLSRALPMIV
-722 ISMVIQFSI
+722 QFTI
-731 LIMLHSALVL
+731 LIMLHAALVL

-751 PLMLRKTCCWINETY
+751 PLILRKSCCWINETHF
-766 LARNVI
+766 ARSVV

-777 LINFLGA
+777 MINFLAA
-784 IINILWCDFDKPI
+784 IINIFWCDSDKSTND
-797 ALKNQTFNNS
+797 KNQTFNTT
-807 SASFTDICSCP
+807 AMCTDICFYP

-833 VFLRLNSVLKL
+833 VFLRLNSILKL
-844 AVLLIMIAIY
+844 AVLLIMIAVY
-854 SLLTETIYASLFL
+854 SLLTETIYSSLFVR
-867 QYDNF
+867 YDNF
-872 NHNGDTDFLGTKEAS
+872 HHSGDRDFLGTKETS

-915 RVQAKEEI
+915 RVQAKEEV

-949 LEKDR
+949 LEKER
-954 DNEELYS
+954 DNDELYS
-961 QSYDAVGVMFASI
+961 QSYESVAVMFASI

-1032 SPEKQQCEDKWGH
+1032 SPEKQQSEEKWGH

-1052 SIALNESI
+1052 TIALNESI

-1072 LRIGISHGSV
+1072 LRVGISHGSV

-1103 ASRMDSTGVSDRIQ
+1103 ASRMDSTGISGRIQ
-1117 VPEETYLILKD
+1117 VPEDTHLILKD
-1128 RGFAF
+1128 KGFAF
-1133 DYRGEIY
+1133 EYRGEIY

-1163 PLILQ
+1163 PLIMQ

-1173 GQYSLAAVVLGL
+1173 SQYSLAVVVLGL

-1215 LLTPGGSE
+1215 LLTSNIPE
-1223 AAAQADGADK
+1223 AATQVESTEK
-1233 TELP
+1233 TEMP

>member
-1 RCLSDSDE
+1 ME
-9 LYTINRT
+9 
-16 PPGSGRPQRLLWQ
+16 P
-29 TAVRHITEQRFIQ
+29 V
-42 EHSSSSGG
+42 
-50 SSSGGGKGVSSDE
+50 KG
-63 TCCPNHH
+63 T
-70 PHPPHHHHL
+70 
-79 RRQSAGRSLGSERH
+79 
-93 NNGGTKVFPEGTSSS
+93 
-108 GDLGFLPLD
+108 
-117 CAPSNSDFF
+117 
-126 LNWGYTYRG
+126 
-135 VIFPTLRNS
+135 
-144 FKSRDLE
+144 
-151 RLYQRYFLGQRR
+151 
-163 KSEVVMNIL
+163 
-172 DVLTKLTLLFLHLTL
+172 
-187 ASAPMDP
+187 
-194 IKGILLGFFT
+194 LLGFFT
-204 GIEVVICAL
+204 GVEVVICAL
-213 VVVRKDTTSYTYLQY
+213 VVVRKDTTSHTYLQY
-228 SGVVTWVAMATQI
+228 SGLLTWLAMATQI

-256 YVLFTLFATYSMLPL
+256 YVLFTLFATYGMLPL

-278 AGLVTS
+278 AGLLAS
-284 VLQLVM
+284 LLQLGM
-290 QLVIPRFAV
+290 HALLPRLPPASV
-299 TSLNQIAAQAVLFMC
+299 NQIAAQAVLFMC

-560 LRKHNIETYLIKQPE
+560 LKKHNIETYLIKQPE

-580 LPEDIVKEAVSSS
+580 LPEDIVKESVSSA

-610 LPFDNIVGKQNTLA
+610 LPFDNIVGKQN
-624 ALTRNSINLLPN
+624 
-636 HLAQALHVQSG
+636 
-647 PEEINKRIEH
+647 
-657 TIDLRSGDKLR
+657 
-668 REHIKPFSLMF
+668 
-679 KDSSLEHKYSQM
+679 YSQM

-711 AIQSLLPSSRV
+711 AIQSLLPSARMMP
-722 ISMVIQFSI
+722 MVIQFSI

-751 PLMLRKTCCWINETY
+751 PLVLRKICCWINETY
-766 LARNVI
+766 LARNVV

-777 LINFLGA
+777 MINFLGA
-784 IINILWCDFDKPI
+784 IINILWCDSDKPVPF
-797 ALKNQTFNNS
+797 KNQTFNS
-807 SASFTDICSCP
+807 SASFTDICSYP

-854 SLLTETIYASLFL
+854 ALLTETVYASLFL
-867 QYDNF
+867 RYDNF

-1215 LLTPGGSE
+1215 LLTSSGPE
-1223 AAAQADGADK
+1223 AVAQAEGADK
-1233 TELP
+1233 SELP

>member
-1 RCLSDSDE
+1 MELSDVHCLSGSEE
-9 LYTINRT
+9 LYTIHPT
-16 PPGSGRPQRLLWQ
+16 PPAGDGGSGSRPQRLLWQ
-29 TAVRHITEQRFIQ
+29 TAVRHITEQRFI
-42 EHSSSSGG
+42 HGHRGGGGGG
-50 SSSGGGKGVSSDE
+50 SRKASNPAGSG
-63 TCCPNHH
+63 PNHH
-70 PHPPHHHHL
+70 APQLSSDSVLPL
-79 RRQSAGRSLGSERH
+79 YSLGSGERAH
-93 NNGGTKVFPEGTSSS
+93 NTGGTKVFPERSGSGSAS
-108 GDLGFLPLD
+108 GSGGGGDLGFLHLD

-126 LNWGYTYRG
+126 LNGGYSYRG

-163 KSEVVMNIL
+163 KSEV
-172 DVLTKLTLLFLHLTL
+172 L
-187 ASAPMDP
+187 AQ
-194 IKGILLGFFT
+194 
-204 GIEVVICAL
+204 V
-213 VVVRKDTTSYTYLQY
+213 
-228 SGVVTWVAMATQI
+228 
-241 LAAGLGCGLLGDGIG
+241 
-256 YVLFTLFATYSMLPL
+256 
-271 PLTWAIL
+271 
-278 AGLVTS
+278 
-284 VLQLVM
+284 
-290 QLVIPRFAV
+290 
-299 TSLNQIAAQAVLFMC
+299 VLFMC

-378 DEHLQHQFHK
+378 DEHLQHQFHR

-475 TIRYVR
+475 TIRFVR
-481 SRTKHDID
+481 SRTKHDVD

-531 RIHISKATLDCLNG
+531 RIHISKATLDCLSG
-545 DYKVEEGHGKERNEF
+545 DYNVEEGHGKERNEF

-575 ESLLT
+575 ESLLS
-580 LPEDIVKEAVSSS
+580 LPEDIVKESVSCS

-697 SNLVCAFIVLVFIT
+697 SNLVCAFIVLLFIT
-711 AIQSLLPSSRV
+711 AIQSLLPSSRL
-722 ISMVIQFSI
+722 MPMTIQFSI

-751 PLMLRKTCCWINETY
+751 PLILRKTCCWINETY

-784 IINILWCDFDKPI
+784 VINI
-797 ALKNQTFNNS
+797 
-807 SASFTDICSCP
+807 
-818 EYFVFTGVLAMVTCA
+818 YFVFTGVLAMVTCA

-854 SLLTETIYASLFL
+854 ALLTETIYAGLFL
-867 QYDNF
+867 SYDNL
-872 NHNGDTDFLGTKEAS
+872 NHSGEDFLGTKEAS

-923 NEMKELREHNEN
+923 NEMKDLREHNEN
-935 MLRNILPSHVARHF
+935 MLRNILPGHVARHF

-1009 EERFQDIE
+1009 EDRFQDIE

-1052 SIALNESI
+1052 SLALTESI

-1103 ASRMDSTGVSDRIQ
+1103 ASRMDSTGVSGRIQ

-1128 RGFAF
+1128 QGFAF

-1163 PLILQ
+1163 PFILP
-1168 PRKLT
+1168 PRRLP

-1185 VQSLNRQKQK
+1185 VQSLNRQRQK
-1195 QILNENNNSGIIK
+1195 QLLNENSNSGIIK
-1208 GHYNRRT
+1208 SHYNRRT
-1215 LLTPGGSE
+1215 LLTPSGPEPG
-1223 AAAQADGADK
+1223 AQAEGTDK
-1233 TELP
+1233 SDLP

>member
-1 RCLSDSDE
+1 MELSEVRCLSDSDE

-16 PPGSGRPQRLLWQ
+16 PPGSSRPQRLLWQ

-50 SSSGGGKGVSSDE
+50 SSSVGGKGFSSEE

-70 PHPPHHHHL
+70 PHHHHHHHF
-79 RRQSAGRSLGSERH
+79 RRHSAGRSLGSERH
-93 NNGGTKVFPEGTSSS
+93 NNGGTKVFPERTSSN

-290 QLVIPRFAV
+290 QLVIPRLAV

-610 LPFDNIVGKQNTLA
+610 LPFDNIVGKQN
-624 ALTRNSINLLPN
+624 
-636 HLAQALHVQSG
+636 
-647 PEEINKRIEH
+647 
-657 TIDLRSGDKLR
+657 
-668 REHIKPFSLMF
+668 
-679 KDSSLEHKYSQM
+679 YSQM

-722 ISMVIQFSI
+722 IPMVIQFSI

-784 IINILWCDFDKPI
+784 IINILWCDFDKPVP
-797 ALKNQTFNNS
+797 LKNQTFNS
-807 SASFTDICSCP
+807 SASFSDICSYP

-854 SLLTETIYASLFL
+854 ALLTETIYASLFL
-867 QYDNF
+867 QYDHL
-872 NHNGDTDFLGTKEAS
+872 NHNGETDFLGTKEAS

-1223 AAAQADGADK
+1223 AAAQAEGADK